1 MKTSTR
7 LVLRDVLEFLLVRL
21 RALRR
26 FAKQQTLRRLCDA
39 SRPVSQ
45 CYTAPTMWRRL
56 TRSRP
61 SPDDR
66 VVMSSRDD
74 DDDGRACARWP
85 PFLSASVRVAH
96 SIANGLPDWA
106 NHVSSLRSI
115 VAPRLSELD
124 TNMYLYPCESSV
136 SRCQCGTAPTMGHRL
151 TRPVSQSVLRSP
163 CRGAFGR
170 TLPRAS
176 ITR

>member
-1 MKTSTR
+1 M
-7 LVLRDVLEFLLVRL
+7 LRDVLEFLLVRL

-26 FAKQQTLRRLCDA
+26 LAKQQTPRRLCEA
-39 SRPVSQ
+39 SQPVSQ

-56 TRSRP
+56 TSSRP
-61 SPDDR
+61 SPDDG
-66 VVMSSRDD
+66 VVMSSCDDD
-74 DDDGRACARWP
+74 DDDGRTCARWP

-151 TRPVSQSVLRSP
+151 TRPVSQSEVHSP
-163 CRGAFGR
+163 YHGALGR
-170 TLPRAS
+170 TLARAF